1 MKLIFRGTIYY
12 KFCGDFIKKLT
23 HFVGKILKDNDT
35 LESYKVESGITMHL
49 VVS

>member
-1 MKLIFRGTIYY
+1 MKLIFR
-12 KFCGDFIKKLT
+12 
-23 HFVGKILKDNDT
+23 GKILKDNDT